1 MAQWVAPSI
10 AAEIWGVSVEH
21 ILAGIADGSIRSN
34 VDGEFLFVDVD
45 RGGYSCSAPRPKPA
59 LSDAEFAA
67 LTSVPINRLDD
78 LPMVDGD
85 AQLEAD
91 HGEHD
96 VSLWREA
103 REETARLRRPPQ
115 SKAA

>member
-21 ILAGIADGSIRSN
+21 VLSGIANGSIRSC

-45 RGGYSCSAPRPKPA
+45 RGGYCCSTPRPKPA

-67 LTSVPINRLDD
+67 LTSVPVDRLDD
-78 LPMVDGD
+78 LP
-85 AQLEAD
+85 AAEAELQQEM
-91 HGEHD
+91 EHDEQD

-103 REETARLRRPPQ
+103 RAETARLRRPPQ
-115 SKAA
+115 AKAA